1 MLIALLYLG
10 AFVAVPLL
18 AAIYSRRIDEL
29 VAELP
34 MSTKRYLESHH
45 WD

>member
-1 MLIALLYLG
+1 MLIALLYLA
-10 AFVAVPLL
+10 AFIGVPLL
-18 AAIYSRRIDEL
+18 AAIYSDRIDAF

-34 MSTKRYLESHH
+34 MGAKRHLETHH

>member
-1 MLIALLYLG
+1 MLIALLYLA
-10 AFVAVPLL
+10 AFVGVPLL
-18 AAIYSRRIDEL
+18 AAIFSDRIDGL

-34 MSTKRYLESHH
+34 TSTKRYLESHH